1 MRLINVHRPITFHW
15 YAETLTHCGRILT
28 GVDCI
33 SRWLKLYK
41 KGLLLTSIK
50 RSIFHFLL
58 NCFLRNNLTSLGR
71 FLTTVDHHNSWETL
85 HFVQGCFMA
94 IEKAF
99 TTCLHQEMMLQ
110 DKIPLSYSF
119 SKTLLNF
126 LTLRNGSISKSSFMW
141 RSLVPRERN

>member
-15 YAETLTHCGRILT
+15 YAETLTHCGRILSGLHYT
-28 GVDCI
+28 MVKI
-33 SRWLKLYK
+33 VQ

-58 NCFLRNNLTSLGR
+58 TGFLWNNLTSFGP

-141 RSLVPRERN
+141 RSLVPRERT

>member
-1 MRLINVHRPITFHW
+1 MICRDFDTLWQNFNRSGLHFTMVKIVQKGSPFDIN
-15 YAETLTHCGRILT
+15 
-28 GVDCI
+28 
-33 SRWLKLYK
+33 K
-41 KGLLLTSIK
+41 KKYFS
-50 RSIFHFLL
+50 
-58 NCFLRNNLTSLGR
+58 FLRNNLTSLGR
-71 FLTTVDHHNSWETL
+71 FLTTVDHHNGWETL

-141 RSLVPRERN
+141 RSLVPRERT